1 MCVTLSGP
9 DPSPACDGSRT
20 RTWTIYTIDDRRQ
33 QSPTLQHLA
42 SKHLQTLRPSAD
54 LNNTIRAYTHPSRGA
69 NVTVHQRAKDSH
81 LQHAGQ
87 PRAPAI
93 IKAATSRP
101 DREYSPRPG
110 QHSPAADGSRATSSV
125 KLVSPAA
132 PPGREDDT
140 KTPNETRSCNTRKI
154 RPPHTC
160 TSNTSIRPAPCSAS
174 MANGPSSTL
183 YILYIILYI
192 YIYFYFIN

>member
-1 MCVTLSGP
+1 MIGDSRLPHPGKLGNSHTRQRIE
-9 DPSPACDGSRT
+9 DPTAETPRFEAPADT
-20 RTWTIYTIDDRRQ
+20 KTKRR
-33 QSPTLQHLA
+33 HLD
-42 SKHLQTLRPSAD
+42 H
-54 LNNTIRAYTHPSRGA
+54 TIRAYTHLFPAAYAADS
-69 NVTVHQRAKDSH
+69 HQRAKDSRR
-81 LQHAGQ
+81 QHVGQ
-87 PRAPAI
+87 PRASAI
-93 IKAATSRP
+93 IQAATSRP

-140 KTPNETRSCNTRKI
+140 KTPNKTRSCNTRKI

-174 MANGPSSTL
+174 MANGPSST
-183 YILYIILYI
+183 
-192 YIYFYFIN
+192 